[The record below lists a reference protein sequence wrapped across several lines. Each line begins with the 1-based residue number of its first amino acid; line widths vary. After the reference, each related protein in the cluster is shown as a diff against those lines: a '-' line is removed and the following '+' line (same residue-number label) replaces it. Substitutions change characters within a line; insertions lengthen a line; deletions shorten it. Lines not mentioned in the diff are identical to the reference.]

1 MPELNVV
8 HIAIIAAM
16 TVAGAIVGWVLRGNR
31 SQEEKAA
38 VSAGWQEQINAQ
50 RTEHDRLTDQNKG
63 LMDQIS
69 QYQASNKDAKNRAK
83 ELSVVVQEA
92 FARRDELQR
101 EIKDIRGNLE
111 VSMQQRNQLQS
122 DISSSEGANANL
134 QEKDARIK
142 KLQLELENWQNRLP
156 PLIEKFRQRNEDAER
171 LEADLAAA
179 ETRIAELEMTSE
191 SVQTRIEPVSDP
203 DTLTD
208 GRDASND
215 PIEEEPV
222 EEEPIEE
229 EPIDEDPVEED
240 LINDALEDEA
250 EVETQEDPATEIEV
264 QEESE
269 SEAELDSDEDEDEDE
284 DEDDDED
291 DDDDPADEPING
303 ARDKLQAI
311 KGVGPAIE
319 KTLNEMGIFR
329 FQQIADMS
337 EYDIDRIAK
346 RLKGLRS
353 RIYRED
359 WIGQARDLRDQE
371 ISN

>member
-16 TVAGAIVGWVLRGNR
+16 TVVGAIVGWVLRGNR
-31 SQEEKAA
+31 SEEEKAA

-69 QYQASNKDAKNRAK
+69 QYQASNMDAKNRAK
-83 ELSVVVQEA
+83 ELSTVVQEA

-101 EIKDIRGNLE
+101 EIKDIRGHLE
-111 VSMQQRNQLQS
+111 VSMSERDQLQS
-122 DISSSEGANANL
+122 DISSREGASADL
-134 QEKDARIK
+134 QERDARIK

-156 PLIEKFRQRNEDAER
+156 PLIEKFRQRNEDAEQ

-179 ETRIAELEMTSE
+179 QARIVELEAAE
-191 SVQTRIEPVSDP
+191 DSVQTRIEPVSDP

-215 PIEEEPV
+215 PIEEEV
-222 EEEPIEE
+222 ESEEEP
-229 EPIDEDPVEED
+229 EPEI
-240 LINDALEDEA
+240 EDEV
-250 EVETQEDPATEIEV
+250 EVEAEN
-264 QEESE
+264 ESE
-269 SEAELDSDEDEDEDE
+269 PEEEDEDE
-284 DEDDDED
+284 DEDDQII
-291 DDDDPADEPING
+291 EPING
-303 ARDKLQAI
+303 AREKLQSI
-311 KGVGPAIE
+311 KGIGPAIE

-337 EYDIDRIAK
+337 EYEIDRIAK
-346 RLKGLRS
+346 RLKGFRS

-359 WIGQARDLRDQE
+359 WIGQARELRDQE
-371 ISN
+371 SSDQVR

>member
-16 TVAGAIVGWVLRGNR
+16 TVVGAIVGWVLRGNR

-69 QYQASNKDAKNRAK
+69 QYQASNKDAKNRAR

-111 VSMQQRNQLQS
+111 VAMHERDQLQS
-122 DISSSEGANANL
+122 DIASKEGESEDL
-134 QEKDARIK
+134 REKDARINN
-142 KLQLELENWQNRLP
+142 LELELENWQNRLP

-171 LEADLAAA
+171 LESDLAAA
-179 ETRIAELEMTSE
+179 QMRISELEATSE
-191 SVQTRIEPVSDP
+191 TVQTRIEPVRDP

-215 PIEEEPV
+215 PIEDDMTDDEPEDEGEVESQEEP
-222 EEEPIEE
+222 
-229 EPIDEDPVEED
+229 
-240 LINDALEDEA
+240 EA
-250 EVETQEDPATEIEV
+250 EIEIQE
-264 QEESE
+264 
-269 SEAELDSDEDEDEDE
+269 EAELDEDEGDDE
-284 DEDDDED
+284 DEDDDSIN
-291 DDDDPADEPING
+291 EPING

-311 KGVGPAIE
+311 KGIGPAIE

-337 EYDIDRIAK
+337 EYDIDRVAQ

-371 ISN
+371 LSN

>member
-16 TVAGAIVGWVLRGNR
+16 TVVGAIVGSVLRGKR
-31 SQEEKAA
+31 SEEEKAA

-69 QYQASNKDAKNRAK
+69 QYQASNRDAKNRAK
-83 ELSVVVQEA
+83 ELSTVVQEA

-111 VSMQQRNQLQS
+111 VAMNERDQLQS
-122 DISSSEGANANL
+122 DISSREGVSADL
-134 QEKDARIK
+134 QERDARIK

-156 PLIEKFRQRNEDAER
+156 PLIEKFRQRNEDAEQ
-171 LEADLAAA
+171 LETDLAAA
-179 ETRIAELEMTSE
+179 QVRIAELEAAE
-191 SVQTRIEPVSDP
+191 DSVQTRIEPVSDP
-203 DTLTD
+203 DSLTD

-215 PIEEEPV
+215 PIDEDVADDEPEEE
-222 EEEPIEE
+222 EEEEE
-229 EPIDEDPVEED
+229 
-240 LINDALEDEA
+240 EA
-250 EVETQEDPATEIEV
+250 EVEAEDK
-264 QEESE
+264 SE
-269 SEAELDSDEDEDEDE
+269 PDDEDE

-291 DDDDPADEPING
+291 QIIEPING

-311 KGVGPAIE
+311 KGIGPAIE

-337 EYDIDRIAK
+337 EYEIDRIAK
-346 RLKGLRS
+346 RLKGFRS

-359 WIGQARDLRDQE
+359 WIGQARELRDQE
-371 ISN
+371 SSG

>member
-63 LMDQIS
+63 LIDQIS
-69 QYQASNKDAKNRAK
+69 QYQASNTDAKNRAK

-111 VSMQQRNQLQS
+111 VSVQQRNQLQS
-122 DISSSEGANANL
+122 DISSSEGANAGL

-179 ETRIAELEMTSE
+179 ETRIAELEVTSE

-215 PIEEEPV
+215 PIEK
-222 EEEPIEE
+222 
-229 EPIDEDPVEED
+229 DPVEADPVNED

-250 EVETQEDPATEIEV
+250 EVETQEDPATEIEM

-269 SEAELDSDEDEDEDE
+269 SEAEFEADEGEDESE
-284 DEDDDED
+284 DEDD
-291 DDDDPADEPING
+291 PAEEPIDG

-311 KGVGPAIE
+311 KGIGPAIE

-359 WIGQARDLRDQE
+359 WIGQARDLSDQE

>member
-8 HIAIIAAM
+8 HIGIIAAM
-16 TVAGAIVGWVLRGNR
+16 TVVGAIVGWVLRGNR

-83 ELSVVVQEA
+83 ELSIVVQEA

-101 EIKDIRGNLE
+101 EIKGIRGNLE
-111 VSMQQRNQLQS
+111 VAMHERDQLQS
-122 DISSSEGANANL
+122 DISSKEGESKDL
-134 QEKDARIK
+134 REKDARIN
-142 KLQLELENWQNRLP
+142 KLELELENWQNRLP
-156 PLIEKFRQRNEDAER
+156 PLIEKFRQRNEDAVR
-171 LEADLAAA
+171 LELDLATAK
-179 ETRIAELEMTSE
+179 TRITELEAISE
-191 SVQTRIEPVSDP
+191 SVQTRIEPVHDP
-203 DTLTD
+203 DALTD

-215 PIEEEPV
+215 PIEEDPSDDEPEDEDEV
-222 EEEPIEE
+222 ESQEEP
-229 EPIDEDPVEED
+229 
-240 LINDALEDEA
+240 EA
-250 EVETQEDPATEIEV
+250 EVETLE
-264 QEESE
+264 
-269 SEAELDSDEDEDEDE
+269 EAELDEDEDEG
-284 DEDDDED
+284 DDSIN
-291 DDDDPADEPING
+291 EPING
-303 ARDKLQAI
+303 ARDKLQTI
-311 KGVGPAIE
+311 KGIGPAIE

-371 ISN
+371 LSS

>member
-8 HIAIIAAM
+8 HIAIVAAM
-16 TVAGAIVGWVLRGNR
+16 TVVGAIVGWVLRGNR

-111 VSMQQRNQLQS
+111 VSMQQRDQLQS
-122 DISSSEGANANL
+122 DISSNEGANAGL
-134 QEKDARIK
+134 QEKDARIR

-171 LEADLAAA
+171 LETDLAAA
-179 ETRIAELEMTSE
+179 ETRIVELEMTSE

-215 PIEEEPV
+215 PIEQEPIEEEPV
-222 EEEPIEE
+222 EE

-240 LINDALEDEA
+240 LINDALEDE
-250 EVETQEDPATEIEV
+250 D
-264 QEESE
+264 ES
-269 SEAELDSDEDEDEDE
+269 
-284 DEDDDED
+284 ED

-311 KGVGPAIE
+311 KGIGPAIE

-359 WIGQARDLRDQE
+359 WLGQARDLRDQE
-371 ISN
+371 TSN

>member
-16 TVAGAIVGWVLRGNR
+16 TVVGAIVGSVLRGKR
-31 SQEEKAA
+31 SEEEKAA

-69 QYQASNKDAKNRAK
+69 QYQASNRDAKNRAK
-83 ELSVVVQEA
+83 ELSTVVQEA

-111 VSMQQRNQLQS
+111 VAMNERDQLQS
-122 DISSSEGANANL
+122 DISSKEGVSEDL
-134 QEKDARIK
+134 QERDARIK

-156 PLIEKFRQRNEDAER
+156 PLIEKFRQRNEDAEQ
-171 LEADLAAA
+171 LETDLAAA
-179 ETRIAELEMTSE
+179 QVRIAELEAAE
-191 SVQTRIEPVSDP
+191 DSVQTRIEPVSDP
-203 DTLTD
+203 DSLTD

-215 PIEEEPV
+215 PIDEDVADDEPEEE
-222 EEEPIEE
+222 EE
-229 EPIDEDPVEED
+229 
-240 LINDALEDEA
+240 EA
-250 EVETQEDPATEIEV
+250 EVETEDK
-264 QEESE
+264 SE
-269 SEAELDSDEDEDEDE
+269 PEDDEE
-284 DEDDDED
+284 DEDDDENQII
-291 DDDDPADEPING
+291 EPING

-311 KGVGPAIE
+311 KGIGPAIE

-337 EYDIDRIAK
+337 EYEIDRIAK
-346 RLKGLRS
+346 RLKGFRS

-359 WIGQARDLRDQE
+359 WIGQAREMRDQE
-371 ISN
+371 FSG

>member
-16 TVAGAIVGWVLRGNR
+16 TVVGAIVGSVLRGKR
-31 SQEEKAA
+31 SEEEKAA

-69 QYQASNKDAKNRAK
+69 QYQASNRDAKNRAK
-83 ELSVVVQEA
+83 ELSTVVQEA

-111 VSMQQRNQLQS
+111 VAMNERDQLQS
-122 DISSSEGANANL
+122 DISSKEGVSADL
-134 QEKDARIK
+134 QERDARIN

-156 PLIEKFRQRNEDAER
+156 PLIEKFRQRNEDAEQ
-171 LEADLAAA
+171 LETDLAAA
-179 ETRIAELEMTSE
+179 QVRIAELEAAE
-191 SVQTRIEPVSDP
+191 DSVQTRIEPVSDP
-203 DTLTD
+203 DSLTD

-215 PIEEEPV
+215 PIDEDVAGAEPEEE
-222 EEEPIEE
+222 EE
-229 EPIDEDPVEED
+229 
-240 LINDALEDEA
+240 EA
-250 EVETQEDPATEIEV
+250 EVETEDK
-264 QEESE
+264 SE
-269 SEAELDSDEDEDEDE
+269 PDDEDE

-291 DDDDPADEPING
+291 DDEDQIIEPING

-311 KGVGPAIE
+311 KGIGPAIE

-337 EYDIDRIAK
+337 EYEIDRIAK
-346 RLKGLRS
+346 RLKGFRS

-359 WIGQARDLRDQE
+359 WIGQARELRDQE
-371 ISN
+371 SSG

>member
-16 TVAGAIVGWVLRGNR
+16 TVVGAIVGWVLRGNR
-31 SQEEKAA
+31 SQQEKSA

-101 EIKDIRGNLE
+101 EIKEIRGNLE
-111 VSMQQRNQLQS
+111 VSMQERNQLQS
-122 DISSSEGANANL
+122 DISSSEGASSDL
-134 QEKDARIK
+134 QEKDTRIR
-142 KLQLELENWQNRLP
+142 KLELELENWQNRLP

-179 ETRIAELEMTSE
+179 ETRIAELEMTSD

-215 PIEEEPV
+215 PIEE
-222 EEEPIEE
+222 
-229 EPIDEDPVEED
+229 D
-240 LINDALEDEA
+240 LINDMLEAEV

-269 SEAELDSDEDEDEDE
+269 SEPELDADEDDDEDE
-284 DEDDDED
+284 DEDDD
-291 DDDDPADEPING
+291 PVDEPING

-311 KGVGPAIE
+311 KGIGPAIE